1 MVVLVSHSYSGLL
14 LVLVGH
20 IVEVVLLKSMVIL
33 AVVGR
38 NYSGLQ
44 LELEL
49 GRTVVA
55 QMEHSVAAV
64 AAVDYSH
71 YLNRFEA
78 IVDSSVDRIAV
89 EEIALLVKREQVI
102 VVVVHSYFG
111 LQMELELG
119 RTVVEQAALL
129 ESMGLLVVLVV
140 HSYSD

>member
-1 MVVLVSHSYSGLL
+1 MAIG
-14 LVLVGH
+14 VGF
-20 IVEVVLLKSMVIL
+20 V
-33 AVVGR
+33 A
-38 NYSGLQ
+38 
-44 LELEL
+44 
-49 GRTVVA
+49 RT
-55 QMEHSVAAV
+55 
-64 AAVDYSH
+64 
-71 YLNRFEA
+71 
-78 IVDSSVDRIAV
+78 AV